1 MGHDDVILNLFATM
15 NETINVPVRATFN
28 WFLLFVKDSNSTVF
42 KEKSDLA
49 KIKKTLKA
57 K

>member
-49 KIKKTLKA
+49 KKIDT
-57 K
+57 